1 MKQLIG
7 ATKRMIPVQCVI
19 IFLNALLFCS
29 TFVHADEKKSSPLL
43 YCVAYAPQLSSLF
56 FKQAEDRYQT
66 VTLSTA
72 NIIEISEAPLEAGIL
87 SLFGPADENGKH
99 TLAAS
104 ADLSTTA
111 HPLIVLNPA
120 AGEAQPPY
128 TATVI
133 DADPARFPLG
143 SYLLVNLSP
152 HPIRITHDKE
162 SIEIAASGTHVY
174 QPQVAAGEAL
184 AITIDYKLEE
194 EWVLLSSSNW
204 SNRNDRR
211 TLVCLIEDPASK
223 RMTIKSIPLRPT
235 ARP

>member
-1 MKQLIG
+1 MKQPSG
-7 ATKRMIPVQCVI
+7 AAKRIILLQSVI
-19 IFLNALLFCS
+19 IFLSTLLFS
-29 TFVHADEKKSSPLL
+29 ATLVHADEKKSSPLL

-56 FKQAEDRYQT
+56 FKQADDRYQN

-72 NIIEISEAPLEAGIL
+72 NIIEISAAPLEAGVL
-87 SLFGPADENGKH
+87 SLYGPADESGKH

-104 ADLSTTA
+104 ADLSATA

-120 AGEAQPPY
+120 AGKAEPPY
-128 TATVI
+128 TATVV

-143 SYLLVNLSP
+143 SYHLINLSP

-162 SIEIAASGTHVY
+162 SIEIPASGSHIY

-194 EWVLLSSSNW
+194 EWLLLSSSNW

-211 TLVCLIEDPASK
+211 TLVCLLEDPASK
-223 RMTIKSIPLRPT
+223 RMTIKSIPLRPVL
-235 ARP
+235 RP